1 VCADDPYTIAALVGN
16 NWYPAMQRGRGK
28 VKMPRDYWKKKEEAR
43 LRLISG
49 SRSLAASEAG
59 LPNGGT
65 VNRVHD
71 TASWVQGWNN
81 AHPLPRSEPRV
92 YEEKDLTMEL
102 GEEEKDEDFRIET
115 TVVDNET
122 LDLGPFHDDTPRQ
135 QEPPGTSTDVATMQL
150 EDEDVGLYSVV
161 DKSRKTSTRSG
172 DAVPADSSEAVTSF
186 SKMDPMLVA

>member
-1 VCADDPYTIAALVGN
+1 
-16 NWYPAMQRGRGK
+16 M
-28 VKMPRDYWKKKEEAR
+28 
-43 LRLISG
+43 
-49 SRSLAASEAG
+49 
-59 LPNGGT
+59 
-65 VNRVHD
+65 
-71 TASWVQGWNN
+71 
-81 AHPLPRSEPRV
+81 
-92 YEEKDLTMEL
+92 DLTMEL

-172 DAVPADSSEAVTSF
+172 LQYPPQLIANMETLEEGDNNNDDNNNSSNNNDNNTNNNSNKGLHKLWGCLETNRRS
-186 SKMDPMLVA
+186 SRGETGIQRN